1 MLYRF
6 FLLLLATAVA
16 VPTLADGVG
25 DCPNVHIVPQRLPDL
40 NTPREGHAVFCA
52 GGELVVAG
60 GHTDGFVPTAT
71 AEYLHDGEWH
81 QLPMTYTHDHGTAL
95 VLRSGRV
102 LLAGGSKEALG
113 IGQSSGAE
121 MYDPENHVFTGFGS
135 LYQKRTLASAMELD
149 SGRVVITGNWYA
161 DDVVELFNGHNAFL
175 SVKSVSVGRV
185 TPFLFRTSQGD
196 VLIVGDRDPRDHL
209 ADTIVVDRLYG
220 EPFIV
225 PLLQQWK
232 PLTYNAPTMADAGFI
247 GDETQSRYAY
257 LMAVRNFERTREKP
271 ELKGE
276 PAGQVAVVLVED
288 TVFTLLPTVCPI
300 PMMSPLDGGPIIYD
314 RSYIVADRQAQRAYL
329 CGVDKDKRLY
339 VVAIEY
345 AKRPSPLTLY
355 YTDPLPDCG
364 FYVPALTPQGNLVIA
379 GGSSKPDYD
388 SDNFIPVASA
398 WLIPL
403 GRPDDV
409 TATSSRWSSC
419 LLWCLLAVAAALLV
433 GAPYVVFR
441 RKTMA
446 AQLARQAAEQ
456 AEQVEQEA
464 DIAKKREELLARVCQ
479 LMDKERLYL
488 HSDLKVQDLAVRLDT
503 NSTYVSECINSGC
516 GQTFTQFV
524 NTYRVR
530 HAQQLFREKPEVK
543 TGTIAEESGFSSEVS
558 FYRIFKAVTGITPRE
573 WRLINKSTNKSPI
586 C

>member
-1 MLYRF
+1 
-6 FLLLLATAVA
+6 
-16 VPTLADGVG
+16 
-25 DCPNVHIVPQRLPDL
+25 
-40 NTPREGHAVFCA
+40 
-52 GGELVVAG
+52 
-60 GHTDGFVPTAT
+60 
-71 AEYLHDGEWH
+71 
-81 QLPMTYTHDHGTAL
+81 
-95 VLRSGRV
+95 
-102 LLAGGSKEALG
+102 
-113 IGQSSGAE
+113 
-121 MYDPENHVFTGFGS
+121 
-135 LYQKRTLASAMELD
+135 
-149 SGRVVITGNWYA
+149 
-161 DDVVELFNGHNAFL
+161 
-175 SVKSVSVGRV
+175 
-185 TPFLFRTSQGD
+185 
-196 VLIVGDRDPRDHL
+196 
-209 ADTIVVDRLYG
+209 
-220 EPFIV
+220 
-225 PLLQQWK
+225 
-232 PLTYNAPTMADAGFI
+232 
-247 GDETQSRYAY
+247 
-257 LMAVRNFERTREKP
+257 
-271 ELKGE
+271 
-276 PAGQVAVVLVED
+276 
-288 TVFTLLPTVCPI
+288 
-300 PMMSPLDGGPIIYD
+300 MMSPLDGGPIIYD

-388 SDNFIPVASA
+388 SDNFTPVASA

-419 LLWCLLAVAAALLV
+419 LLWCLLAVAVVLLSV
-433 GAPYVVFR
+433 AWFVIYR

-456 AEQVEQEA
+456 VEQEA
-464 DIAKKREELLARVCQ
+464 DLAIKREELLARVCQ

-573 WRLINKSTNKSPI
+573 WRLINKIANKSPI